1 MYKNLLCYD
10 VVYHIIE
17 YVKGKVVEL
26 KNTTF
31 QKFSKVKMKGIFKME
46 QSLIVR
52 GTPQEYL
59 CEIGSWEL
67 LEGQLLCR
75 NIHRVFILHGT
86 ESWQAA
92 KPYFPTFQKVTAV
105 LKTMEVFVQINVCKS

>member
-1 MYKNLLCYD
+1 
-10 VVYHIIE
+10 
-17 YVKGKVVEL
+17 
-26 KNTTF
+26 
-31 QKFSKVKMKGIFKME
+31 ME

-59 CEIGSWEL
+59 CKIGSWEL

-86 ESWQAA
+86 ESWQAQNRIFRRF
-92 KPYFPTFQKVTAV
+92 KK
-105 LKTMEVFVQINVCKS
+105 

>member
-1 MYKNLLCYD
+1 
-10 VVYHIIE
+10 
-17 YVKGKVVEL
+17 
-26 KNTTF
+26 
-31 QKFSKVKMKGIFKME
+31 MKGIFKME

-75 NIHRVFILHGT
+75 NIHRVFI
-86 ESWQAA
+86 
-92 KPYFPTFQKVTAV
+92 
-105 LKTMEVFVQINVCKS
+105 